1 MSRQKG
7 SEPHDAHGGQTPHIV
22 DTACPLD
29 CPDSCSLAVTVS
41 KGRVVEI
48 DGSTLNAPTAGY
60 ICAKVRKFG
69 DRVYGDARLQYPAV
83 RTGPKGQGRFRRVD
97 WDEAIELIATRLL
110 EVREHWGGEA
120 VLPFSYGGSNGLLT
134 QDTLDAL
141 LFRRFGTSRL
151 ARTVCAAPTGAV
163 AQALYGKMASITY
176 EDYPEARLIILWGV
190 NPSTS
195 GIHLVP
201 YVREAQKSGARL
213 IVIDPR
219 STPLARQ
226 ADLHLA
232 PRPGT
237 DVVIALAL
245 HRFLFENG
253 FADMPFLAEHAKGA
267 ERLRERAA
275 PWTFD
280 RAAEISGVPEAA
292 LQRLAEDYAHSSPA
306 LIRCGWGLERNRN
319 GGNAAMSILALP
331 AVAGKFGIRGG
342 GYSMSNSAAWNIT
355 RPWLDPEPATRVVN
369 MNKLGRA
376 LTEYDDPPIKALF
389 VYNCNP
395 VATMPDQQRVLEGMA
410 RDDLFTVVF
419 DQVMTDTAMF
429 ADVIL
434 PATTFLESYDF
445 ARGYGPI
452 SLQLV
457 RPVIDTVGESRSNPE
472 VFGDL
477 ARRLDLFESG
487 EPENELDMLL
497 QIFKTLPGTVG
508 AQMEDTGRAVPPI
521 GFRPI
526 QFVDVLPN
534 TFDQK
539 VDLFP
544 AALEAEAPLGL
555 YTFQPDPAT
564 ERFPLALI
572 SPASDKTISSTLGE
586 LPRPAVALLMNPA
599 DAAPRGL
606 KDDDPVTVFNE
617 MGEVQ
622 CAVKIEATIR
632 EGTVSLPKGL
642 WRKSTWN
649 QLTSNVLVPD
659 TLTDLGAGACF
670 NDARVQVARLD
681 VSTSHRKDAKPQGN
695 SS

>member
-1 MSRQKG
+1 MNQQKG
-7 SEPHDAHGGQTPHIV
+7 SGPREHRGGQTPHIV

-29 CPDSCSLAVTVS
+29 CPDACSLSVTVS
-41 KGRVVEI
+41 NGRVVDI
-48 DGSTLNAPTAGY
+48 DGSTLNTPTGGY

-69 DRVYGDARLQYPAV
+69 DRVYGEARLQYPGV
-83 RTGPKGQGRFRRVD
+83 RAGLKGQGRFRRAT
-97 WDEAIELIATRLL
+97 WDEAIELIATRMLD
-110 EVREHWGGEA
+110 VRERWGGEA
-120 VLPFSYGGSNGLLT
+120 ILPFSYGGSNGLLT
-134 QDTLDAL
+134 QDTLDAI
-141 LFRRFGTSRL
+141 LFHRFGTSRL
-151 ARTVCAAPTGAV
+151 ARTVCAAPTGVA
-163 AQALYGKMASITY
+163 AQALYGKMPSVTY
-176 EDYPEARLIILWGV
+176 EDYPDARLIVLWGV

-237 DVVIALAL
+237 DVAMALAI
-245 HRFLFENG
+245 HRHLFENG
-253 FADMPFLAEHAKGA
+253 LADTRFLAEHTKGA
-267 ERLRERAA
+267 DRLRERASV
-275 PWTFD
+275 WTFE
-280 RAAEISGVPEAA
+280 RAAEISAVPEAA
-292 LQRLAEDYAHSSPA
+292 LRRLAEDYASTSPA
-306 LIRCGWGLERNRN
+306 VVKCGWGLERNRN

-331 AVAGKFGIRGG
+331 AVAGKFGVRGG

-355 RPWLDPEPATRVVN
+355 RPWLGGEPPTRVVN

-376 LTEYDDPPIKALF
+376 LLEYDDPPIKALF

-395 VATMPDQQRVLEGMA
+395 VATMPDQQRVIEGMA
-410 RDDLFTVVF
+410 REDLFTVVF
-419 DQVMTDTAMF
+419 DQVMTDTAAF

-434 PATTFLESYDF
+434 PATTFLEAYDF
-445 ARGYGPI
+445 ARGYGPL

-457 RPVIDTVGESRSNPE
+457 RPVIDAVGESRSNPE
-472 VFGDL
+472 VFGEL
-477 ARRLDLFESG
+477 AKRLDLLG
-487 EPENELDMLL
+487 GADPDTELDMLL
-497 QIFKTLPGTVG
+497 QIFKTLPETVG
-508 AQMEDTGRAVPPI
+508 AQMEEAGRAAPPF

-526 QFVDVLPN
+526 QFVDVMPR

-539 VDLFP
+539 IDLFP
-544 AALEAEAPLGL
+544 PALEAEAPLGL
-555 YTFQPDPAT
+555 YAFQPDPAS

-572 SPASDKTISSTLGE
+572 SPASDRTISSTMGE
-586 LPRPAVALLMNPA
+586 LPRPAVALLMNPG

-606 KDDDPVTVFNE
+606 KNDEPVKVFNDQ
-617 MGEVQ
+617 GEVQ

-649 QLTSNVLVPD
+649 QLTGNALVPD
-659 TLTDLGAGACF
+659 SLTDLGGGACF
-670 NDARVQVARLD
+670 NDARVEVARLETP
-681 VSTSHRKDAKPQGN
+681 VSHRKDAGTQ
-695 SS
+695 SSS